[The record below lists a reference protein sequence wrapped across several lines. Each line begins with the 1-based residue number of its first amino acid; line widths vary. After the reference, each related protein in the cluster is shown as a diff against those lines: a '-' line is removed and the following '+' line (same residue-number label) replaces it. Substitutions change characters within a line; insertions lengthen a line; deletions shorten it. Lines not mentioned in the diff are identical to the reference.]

1 VVEVRAQRASKPALA
16 SEQVGQVFVEGRR
29 GRDRLEFTE
38 YGAGDAWVVLV
49 PPLLVPRRVHD
60 RSARMLASSGLHVLV
75 LDPLGHGRSDKP
87 ADPLSYSVSAF
98 ADQVVALLDHVGA
111 ARAVVG
117 GSSIGADVALEVA
130 VRAPERV
137 TGLLLDGPVL
147 ENALGAQ
154 LSVLT
159 PVLATARFAPFALTA
174 LRLVT
179 RPLPRRL
186 APEWVRLA
194 LETLDARPGP
204 VAAVV
209 RGVLFGRIAPSS
221 DERAALTVPTLVLAR
236 TADPFHPVGD
246 AETLVGEIA
255 GAVLER
261 AETPFEWRRRPER
274 LDLVVTRF
282 VLECARPTRRG
293 RRTRSS

>member
-1 VVEVRAQRASKPALA
+1 MGRAALA
-16 SEQVGQVFVEGRR
+16 SEQIGQIFVEGRR
-29 GRDRLEFTE
+29 GRDRLEFTA
-38 YGAGDAWVVLV
+38 YGSGEAWVVLL

-60 RSARMLASSGLHVLV
+60 RTARMLASNGLHVLV
-75 LDPLGHGRSDKP
+75 LDPLGHGRSDRP
-87 ADPLSYSVSAF
+87 ADPLSYSVTAF
-98 ADQVVALLDHVGA
+98 AQQVVALLDHVGA

-117 GSSIGADVALEVA
+117 GSSVGANVALEVA
-130 VRAPERV
+130 MIAPERV

-154 LSVLT
+154 LALLT

-179 RPLPRRL
+179 RPLPRQL
-186 APEWVRLA
+186 APEWVRLS
-194 LETLDARPGP
+194 LETLDARPGQ

-209 RGVLFGRIAPSS
+209 RGVLFGRFAPSS
-221 DERAALTVPTLVLAR
+221 AERAALTVPTLVLAR
-236 TADPFHPVGD
+236 TADPFHPAGD
-246 AETLVGEIA
+246 AELVAGEIP

-261 AETPFEWRRRPER
+261 AGAPLEWRRRPER

-282 VLECARPTRRG
+282 VRECARPARRG

>member
-1 VVEVRAQRASKPALA
+1 MGRAALA

-60 RSARMLASSGLHVLV
+60 RTARMLASSGLHVLV

-87 ADPLSYSVSAF
+87 ADPLSYSVTAF

-117 GSSIGADVALEVA
+117 GSSIGANVALEVA
-130 VRAPERV
+130 ARAPERV
-137 TGLLLDGPVL
+137 AGLLLDGPVL

-159 PVLATARFAPFALTA
+159 PVLTTARFAPFALSA

-179 RPLPRRL
+179 RPLPHRL
-186 APEWVRLA
+186 APEWVRLV
-194 LETLDARPGP
+194 LETLDTRPGP

-209 RGVLFGRIAPSS
+209 HGVLFGRFAPSS
-221 DERAALTVPTLVLAR
+221 AERAAMTVPTLVLSR

-246 AETLVGEIA
+246 AETVAGEIP

-261 AETPFEWRRRPER
+261 TEVPLEWRRRPER

-282 VLECARPTRRG
+282 ALACVRPARRG

>member
-1 VVEVRAQRASKPALA
+1 MGRAALA
-16 SEQVGQVFVEGRR
+16 SERVGQVFVEGRR

-38 YGAGDAWVVLV
+38 YGAGDAWVVLL

-60 RSARMLASSGLHVLV
+60 RTARMLASSGLHVLA

-87 ADPLSYSVSAF
+87 ADPLSYSVPAF
-98 ADQVVALLDHVGA
+98 ADQVVALLDQVGA

-117 GSSIGADVALEVA
+117 GSSIGANVALEVA

-137 TGLLLDGPVL
+137 AGLLLDGPVL

-159 PVLATARFAPFALTA
+159 PVLTTARFAPFALTA
-174 LRLVT
+174 LRLAT

-186 APEWVRLA
+186 APAWVRLV
-194 LETLDARPGP
+194 LETLDTRPGP

-209 RGVLFGRIAPSS
+209 HGVLFGRFGPSS
-221 DERAALTVPTLVLAR
+221 AERAEVTVPTLVLAR
-236 TADPFHPVGD
+236 SADPFHPVGD
-246 AETLVGEIA
+246 AETVAGEID

-261 AETPFEWRRRPER
+261 AEAPLEWRRRPER

-282 VLECARPTRRG
+282 ALECVRPARRG

>member
-1 VVEVRAQRASKPALA
+1 MGRAALA

-49 PPLLVPRRVHD
+49 PPLLVSRRVHA
-60 RSARMLASSGLHVLV
+60 RTARMLASSGLHVLV

-87 ADPLSYSVSAF
+87 ADPLSYSVTAF

-117 GSSIGADVALEVA
+117 GSSIGANVALEVA
-130 VRAPERV
+130 ARAPERL

-186 APEWVRLA
+186 VPEWVRLV

-209 RGVLFGRIAPSS
+209 HGVLFGRFAPSS
-221 DERAALTVPTLVLAR
+221 AERAAMTTPTLVLAR

-246 AETLVGEIA
+246 AETVAGEIS

-261 AETPFEWRRRPER
+261 TQAPLEWRRRPER

-282 VLECARPTRRG
+282 ALECARPARRG

>member
-1 VVEVRAQRASKPALA
+1 MGRAALA
-16 SEQVGQVFVEGRR
+16 SEQIGQVFIEGRR

-60 RSARMLASSGLHVLV
+60 RTARMLASNGLHVLL
-75 LDPLGHGRSDKP
+75 LDPLGHGGSDRP
-87 ADPLSYSVSAF
+87 ADPLSYSVTAF
-98 ADQVVALLDHVGA
+98 AEQVVALLDHVGA
-111 ARAVVG
+111 PRAVVG
-117 GSSIGADVALEVA
+117 GCSIGADVALEVA
-130 VRAPERV
+130 VIAPDRV
-137 TGLLLDGPVL
+137 AGLLLDGPVL

-154 LSVLT
+154 LSLLAPVLT
-159 PVLATARFAPFALTA
+159 TARFAPLALSA
-174 LRLVT
+174 VRLAT

-186 APEWVRLA
+186 APEWVRLV
-194 LETLDARPGP
+194 LDTLDVRPGP
-204 VAAVV
+204 VAAIV
-209 RGVLFGRIAPSS
+209 RGVLFGRFAPSS
-221 DERAALTVPTLVLAR
+221 AERAAITAPTLVVAR

-246 AETLVGEIA
+246 AEMLVEEIP

-261 AETPFEWRRRPER
+261 AEVPLEWRRRPER

-282 VLECARPTRRG
+282 ARECTRPTRRG

>member
-1 VVEVRAQRASKPALA
+1 MGRAALA

-29 GRDRLEFTE
+29 GRDRLEYTA
-38 YGAGDAWVVLV
+38 YGAGESWVVLV
-49 PPLLVPRRVHD
+49 PPLLVPRGVHD
-60 RSARMLASSGLHVLV
+60 RTARMLASHGLHVLV
-75 LDPLGHGRSDKP
+75 LDPLGHGRSDRP
-87 ADPLSYSVSAF
+87 ADPLSYSVTAF
-98 ADQVVALLDHVGA
+98 AEQVVALLDHVGA

-117 GSSIGADVALEVA
+117 GSSIGANVALEVA

-137 TGLLLDGPVL
+137 AGLLLDGPVL

-154 LSVLT
+154 LALLT
-159 PVLATARFAPFALTA
+159 PVLSTARFAPLALTA
-174 LRLVT
+174 LRLAT

-186 APEWVRLA
+186 APAWVGLV
-194 LETLDARPGP
+194 LDTLDARPGP

-209 RGVLFGRIAPSS
+209 QGVLFGRFAPSS
-221 DERAALTVPTLVLAR
+221 AERAEVRAPTLVLAR
-236 TADPFHPVGD
+236 VADPFHPVGD
-246 AETLVGEIA
+246 AATLVEEID

-261 AETPFEWRRRPER
+261 AEAALEWRRRPER

-282 VLECARPTRRG
+282 ALECARPARRA

>member
-1 VVEVRAQRASKPALA
+1 MGRAALA
-16 SEQVGQVFVEGRR
+16 SERVGQVFVEGRR

-49 PPLLVPRRVHD
+49 PPLLVPRGVHD
-60 RSARMLASSGLHVLV
+60 RTARMLASSGLHVLV
-75 LDPLGHGRSDKP
+75 LDLLGHGRSDKP
-87 ADPLSYSVSAF
+87 ADPLSYSVPAF
-98 ADQVVALLDHVGA
+98 ADQVVALLDQVGA

-117 GSSIGADVALEVA
+117 GSSIGANVALEVA

-137 TGLLLDGPVL
+137 AGLLLDGPVL

-159 PVLATARFAPFALTA
+159 PVLGAARFAPFALTA

-186 APEWVRLA
+186 APAWVRLV
-194 LETLDARPGP
+194 LETLDTRPGP

-209 RGVLFGRIAPSS
+209 HGVLFGRFAPPSA
-221 DERAALTVPTLVLAR
+221 ERAAVTVPTLVLAR
-236 TADPFHPVGD
+236 TADPFHPAGD
-246 AETLVGEIA
+246 AETVAGEIT

-261 AETPFEWRRRPER
+261 AAAPLEWRRRPER

-282 VLECARPTRRG
+282 ALECGRPTRRG